1 MKSNNLQEYISATR
15 IRLRKTSPFFAALS
29 LYAEIEFTTKVQ
41 LAATNGKK
49 IFFNPNTYIKLPPS
63 ERDGVYLHELLHMA
77 LIHNLRR
84 GTREHKIF
92 NIAADIVVNGMIVN
106 EGDCNIPKFGI
117 TDPELE
123 DLSVEEIY
131 EILIKNKNEYEDYF
145 MDLINDDMKNEKNED
160 IDNKDLEGNG
170 IDDNYETGLSDLK
183 TESDIRAYWRQAIND
198 SRLITKVTGKNEFN
212 KSFDRNL
219 GEILEPEIDWKNKLW
234 NFLVKT
240 PTDFGG
246 FDRRLIHTGL
256 YLENLEGESIDVYV
270 CVDTSGSVSDIEIN
284 KFMGE
289 IKGILNSYPNLICKL
304 WYADHMCYGPYEI
317 ESIKEIPKPIGGGGT
332 NFEPFFNAI
341 NSKDFKDKEAVCV
354 YLTDGY
360 GYFPSTRPKFPV
372 LWVVIPG
379 GAENDYFPFGDVIR
393 LNN

>member
-1 MKSNNLQEYISATR
+1 MC
-15 IRLRKTSPFFAALS
+15 IRDS
-29 LYAEIEFTTKVQ
+29 
-41 LAATNGKK
+41 
-49 IFFNPNTYIKLPPS
+49 
-63 ERDGVYLHELLHMA
+63 
-77 LIHNLRR
+77 
-84 GTREHKIF
+84 
-92 NIAADIVVNGMIVN
+92 
-106 EGDCNIPKFGI
+106 
-117 TDPELE
+117 
-123 DLSVEEIY
+123 
-131 EILIKNKNEYEDYF
+131 
-145 MDLINDDMKNEKNED
+145 
-160 IDNKDLEGNG
+160 
-170 IDDNYETGLSDLK
+170 LK

-246 FDRRLIHTGL
+246 FDRRLIHAGL

-332 NFEPFFNAI
+332 DFEPFFNAI
-341 NSKDFKDKEAVCV
+341 NSLSLIHISE
-354 YLTDGY
+354 
-360 GYFPSTRPKFPV
+360 PTRP
-372 LWVVIPG
+372 
-379 GAENDYFPFGDVIR
+379 Y
-393 LNN
+393 